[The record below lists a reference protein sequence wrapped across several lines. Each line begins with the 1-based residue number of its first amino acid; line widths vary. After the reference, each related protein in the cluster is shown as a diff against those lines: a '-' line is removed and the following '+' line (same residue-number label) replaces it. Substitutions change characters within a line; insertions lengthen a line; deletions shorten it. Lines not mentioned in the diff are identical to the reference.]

1 MSKLK
6 AGIIGSGK
14 IAQVRHIPE
23 YLQRNDVEL
32 VAICDVNLQR
42 VKKIAQTH
50 NISFATNKQSEILQ
64 SSDIE
69 LISICTPNA
78 LHSKYALEALNH
90 NKHVLVEKPM
100 ATNLKDLKKLYK
112 TVRKHNLVL
121 MPGHNQRFDPV
132 HRQVKELIDNK
143 AIGNIIQFTSNYQ
156 HPGPQ
161 FWSVDK
167 ENSWF
172 FNKKLSSFGA
182 LGDLAIHKLD
192 LIQWLINQTFSEW
205 FVAKNK
211 AHDSRASISLRT
223 RSGIVGSI
231 NVSWNNPLQDHRTVL
246 YGTKGTIVFGEELHE
261 VSIHRFNGE
270 TKIERIQP
278 ILRKDG
284 KLNSGIIDHF
294 VECVKGTESLSIDSK
309 HVKNSLKVI
318 LS

>member
-1 MSKLK
+1 M
-6 AGIIGSGK
+6 
-14 IAQVRHIPE
+14 
-23 YLQRNDVEL
+23 
-32 VAICDVNLQR
+32 
-42 VKKIAQTH
+42 
-50 NISFATNKQSEILQ
+50 
-64 SSDIE
+64 
-69 LISICTPNA
+69 
-78 LHSKYALEALNH
+78 
-90 NKHVLVEKPM
+90 
-100 ATNLKDLKKLYK
+100 
-112 TVRKHNLVL
+112 
-121 MPGHNQRFDPV
+121 
-132 HRQVKELIDNK
+132 
-143 AIGNIIQFTSNYQ
+143 
-156 HPGPQ
+156 
-161 FWSVDK
+161 
-167 ENSWF
+167 
-172 FNKKLSSFGA
+172 
-182 LGDLAIHKLD
+182 
-192 LIQWLINQTFSEW
+192 
-205 FVAKNK
+205 AKNK